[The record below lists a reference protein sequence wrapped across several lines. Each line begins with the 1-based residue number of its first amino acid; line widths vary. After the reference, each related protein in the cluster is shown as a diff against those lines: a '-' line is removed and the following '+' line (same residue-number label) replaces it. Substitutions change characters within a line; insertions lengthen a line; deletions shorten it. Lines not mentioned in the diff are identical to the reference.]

1 MRQRLRALSLWVALL
16 AAVRPAGAQ
25 EEPDWEARLT
35 QASGEVTVYTAQS
48 PEGLPAE
55 EDMPLEAGDRVS
67 TGKNGS
73 AEVALAQGAHL
84 IALRP
89 SSDFTLTSVSRAST
103 EFGLSLGSLL
113 ARIQKLAAGYSMRV
127 RTPAAVAAVRGT
139 EFGVEVLPEN
149 SEETHVAVFD
159 EGQVEVSGEKGPA
172 ERLISNQETRVV
184 RGRPPLPAYG
194 LRRLLRH
201 RAQVRGFS
209 RRGALVRK
217 GWKQLSPEERVAAR
231 RQAVER
237 MRRKRLETRE
247 PSRQEQRRRGPSQ
260 EQRKR
265 LEDHKKKMEERRQK
279 IKQRIKRP

>member
-1 MRQRLRALSLWVALL
+1 MGQRLLALPLL
-16 AAVRPAGAQ
+16 AVVLAAAPAAAQ
-25 EEPDWEARLT
+25 EEADWEARLT
-35 QASGEVTVYTAQS
+35 QASGEVTVYTAQA

-73 AEVALAQGAHL
+73 AEVALEQGAHL
-84 IALRP
+84 LVLRAN
-89 SSDFTLTSVSRAST
+89 SDFTLASVSRVST
-103 EFGLSLGSLL
+103 EFKLSLGSLL

-139 EFGVEVLPEN
+139 EFAVEVAADN
-149 SEETHVAVFD
+149 AEETYVAVFD
-159 EGQVEVSGEKGPA
+159 EGQVEVSGETGKA
-172 ERLISNQETRVV
+172 ERLISNQETKVA

-194 LRRLLRH
+194 LGRLLRH

-209 RRGALVRK
+209 RRGVLVRK
-217 GWKQLSPEERVAAR
+217 GWKQLAPEERMAAR
-231 RQAVER
+231 RQALER
-237 MRRKRLETRE
+237 MRRKRLEMQEKIQQKR
-247 PSRQEQRRRGPSQ
+247 RQGPSE

-265 LEDHKKKMEERRQK
+265 LEEHRKKMEERRQK